1 MKELAGILD
10 AWSEWNRTG
19 DGPSI
24 LATVIK
30 VEGSAYRRA
39 GARML
44 LLPGRAGVGVISG
57 GCLERYLDK
66 DAWNLMRERSALRM
80 HYDTLDDADAF
91 FGFGSGC
98 RGVIHMLL
106 ERLDTPGPATQM
118 QFFEACR
125 RERRPGSMA
134 TVVGGGS
141 AWDTE
146 IGNRLMM
153 YPDGGLASTIGDP
166 ALQRQLLER
175 MRATPVNL
183 RAETI
188 SMSTEAGLVEVLLES
203 IRPPVRLLVFGA
215 GADAPPLVRFA
226 KELGWD
232 VDVIDTRP
240 ALLSRER
247 FPLADELIRITPGTV
262 VQAIPEGPDTAAI
275 VMSHDFL
282 QDVAVL
288 EALAARALSY
298 LGVLGPRSRTERLL
312 RGLSPEAHKHVTA
325 SLRDL
330 HAPVGLDIGAET
342 PEEIALAVVAEIQ
355 ATLRSRTGGKLRSQG
370 GPIHGRLPAE
380 GPARATAP
388 GLANK

>member
-1 MKELAGILD
+1 MKELARILD
-10 AWSEWNRTG
+10 AWSEWNRSG

-44 LLPGRAGVGVISG
+44 LLPGRAGIGVISG
-57 GCLERYLDK
+57 GCLERYLDNE
-66 DAWNLMRERSALRM
+66 AWNLTRERSTLRM
-80 HYDTLDDADAF
+80 HYDTLNDADAF

-106 ERLDTPGPATQM
+106 ERLDAPGAATQM
-118 QFFEACR
+118 QFFESCR
-125 RERRPGSMA
+125 RQRRPGSMA
-134 TVVGGGS
+134 TVVGGGGAS
-141 AWDTE
+141 DAA
-146 IGNRLMM
+146 IGNRLIM
-153 YPDGGLASTIGDP
+153 YPDGGLVSTIGDP

-175 MRATPVNL
+175 MRATPVNV
-183 RAETI
+183 RAETV
-188 SMSTEAGLVEVLLES
+188 SMATEAGVVEVLVEN

-232 VDVIDTRP
+232 VRVIDTRP
-240 ALLSRER
+240 ALLNRER
-247 FPLADELIRITPGTV
+247 FPLADELIRVTSGAV
-262 VQAIPEGPDTAAI
+262 LQAIPEGPEAAAV

-288 EALAARALSY
+288 EALAARPLSY

-312 RGLSPEAHKHVTA
+312 QELSPEAHKHA
-325 SLRDL
+325 AISLHDL

-355 ATLRSRTGGKLRSQG
+355 ATLRSRAGGKLRTQG

-380 GPARATAP
+380 ETAAPTVP
-388 GLANK
+388 GLAKT